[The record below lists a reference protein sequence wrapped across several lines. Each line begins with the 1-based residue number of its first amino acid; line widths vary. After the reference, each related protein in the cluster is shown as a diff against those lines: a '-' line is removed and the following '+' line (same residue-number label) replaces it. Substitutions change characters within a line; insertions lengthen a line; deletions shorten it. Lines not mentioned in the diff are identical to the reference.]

1 MHDPA
6 QIDLAIVGA
15 RPKAMAA
22 LLRYFGD
29 LDTAEEAFQ
38 EACLRALQTWPHKGP
53 PRNPTAWLVMV
64 GRNAGLDMK
73 RRTRSTGPLPDADI
87 LADARD
93 DLTLERL
100 DASLYGDDILRLLFM
115 CGHPTLP
122 ATQQI
127 ALALRIV
134 SGLTVEQIAKA
145 FLVSPAAMEQRI
157 TRGKRAVAK
166 VGVDFDA
173 PGPAERRSRLAA
185 VSTMIYLI
193 FNEGYGSSPDT
204 AARDALA
211 DEAIRLGR
219 LLVSLFPTDPEVLGL
234 LALMLLQQSR
244 ASARFDATGEI
255 VLLDEQDRSRWN
267 QTLIDEGWLLLER
280 ASVYQDPG
288 PYQLQAAIA
297 ALHARAIQPKDTLWK
312 EIDAL
317 YQALEA
323 LQPSP
328 VVTLNRAVAVWKLR
342 GPEAALAMID
352 PLRRDL
358 DGYFYLHGLRGTLLK
373 ELHRLDD
380 ARQAFNRAIA
390 LANSIAEAKL
400 IRRELDRLAIPHTEN
415 LNAAPSRTT

>member
-6 QIDLAIVGA
+6 HIDIAILGA
-15 RPKAMAA
+15 RPKAIAA
-22 LLRYFGD
+22 LLRYFRD

-53 PRNPTAWLVMV
+53 PRDPTAWLIIV
-64 GRNAGLDMK
+64 GRNAALDTK
-73 RRTRSTGPLPDADI
+73 CHIRSIRPLADTDA
-87 LADARD
+87 LTDARD
-93 DLTLERL
+93 DLTPERF
-100 DASLYGDDILRLLFM
+100 DESHYGDDILRLLFV

-157 TRGKRAVAK
+157 TRAKRAIAE
-166 VGVDFDA
+166 VGVEFDT
-173 PGPAERRSRLAA
+173 PGAAERRTRLAA

-193 FNEGYGSSPDT
+193 FNEGYGSTPET
-204 AARDALA
+204 AAAREALA

-219 LLVSLFPTDPEVLGL
+219 LLLSLFPTDPEVFGL

-244 ASARFDATGEI
+244 APARFDANGEI

-267 QTLIDEGWLLLER
+267 RTLIDEGRLLLER
-280 ASVYQDPG
+280 ASVYQTPG

-297 ALHARAIQPKDTLWK
+297 ALHARATRPEDTLWK
-312 EIDAL
+312 EIDSL

-328 VVTLNRAVAVWKLR
+328 VVTLNRAVAVWKLQ
-342 GPEAALAMID
+342 GPEAALEMID
-352 PLRRDL
+352 PLKGEL
-358 DGYFYLHGLRGTLLK
+358 DAYFYLHGLRGALLK
-373 ELHRLDD
+373 ELNRPGEARD
-380 ARQAFNRAIA
+380 ALSRAIA
-390 LANSIAEAKL
+390 LANSVAEAKL
-400 IRRELDRLAIPHTEN
+400 IRRELDSLAI
-415 LNAAPSRTT
+415 A

>member
-6 QIDLAIVGA
+6 HIDIAILGA
-15 RPKAMAA
+15 RPKAIAA
-22 LLRYFGD
+22 LLRYFRD

-53 PRNPTAWLVMV
+53 PRDPTAWLVMV
-64 GRNAGLDMK
+64 GRNAALDSK
-73 RRTRSTGPLPDADI
+73 RRTRAVGPLPDADA

-93 DLTLERL
+93 DLTAERL
-100 DASLYGDDILRLLFM
+100 DESHYGDDILRLLFV
-115 CGHPTLP
+115 CGHPSLP

-157 TRGKRAVAK
+157 TRAKRAIAE
-166 VGVDFDA
+166 VGVEFDT
-173 PGPAERRSRLAA
+173 PGAAERRARVAA

-193 FNEGYGSSPDT
+193 FNEGYGSTPDT
-204 AARDALA
+204 AAAREALA

-219 LLVSLFPTDPEVLGL
+219 LLLSLFPTDPEVFGL

-244 ASARFDATGEI
+244 APARFDTNGEI
-255 VLLDEQDRSRWN
+255 VLLEEQDRSRWN
-267 QTLIDEGWLLLER
+267 RTLIDEGRLLLER
-280 ASVYQDPG
+280 ASVYQGPG

-297 ALHARAIQPKDTLWK
+297 ALHARATRPADTPWK
-312 EIDAL
+312 EIDSL
-317 YQALEA
+317 YQVLEA

-342 GPEAALAMID
+342 GPEAALEMID
-352 PLRRDL
+352 PLTGEL
-358 DGYFYLHGLRGTLLK
+358 DAYFYLHGLRAALLK
-373 ELHRLDD
+373 QMNKRDEARD
-380 ARQAFNRAIA
+380 ALNRAIA
-390 LANSIAEAKL
+390 LANSVAEAKL
-400 IRRELDRLAIPHTEN
+400 IRRELDSLAT
-415 LNAAPSRTT
+415 A